1 MELSEHLELSEHS
14 LHFILDPANDV
25 HYTGCLFALDSPHFI
40 WYLLR
45 RTGNFR
51 NILLLQRDAND
62 KLCIDVCDNESEQF
76 LQRFRKP
83 LISWRDTSDQVL
95 AARFPEL
102 WLFEDE
108 LLQKL
113 ITAANDGS
121 SRTALVFTRK
131 AYEQVCRHASDKS
144 CAALM
149 SLLSEPAGK
158 CMLFLQL
165 PYQAA
170 ELEQLLKPDSTECLL
185 LTETYKLLRLG
196 SGDHPVPLLKAM
208 TDVLGSQLLRLDNR
222 PQEMLHLLMKYT
234 VKDTNSA
241 DTLDAL
247 ENQAEYL
254 EQCRTRRIGLF
265 HASSP
270 TEQLTPLSRRQVENR
285 LREPAVLERLR
296 SCPPLQLVPD
306 PPPVPAYDDSLAR
319 SALGLSLP
327 SSCRQKADWDIKL
340 DTIKRNLITI
350 WDRPRNTHSVD
361 YALELCRSARSAI
374 SNQNWLCM
382 EELMELLKFFS
393 MSEQLCASEARWRAQ
408 DHIQQMGRELIRH
421 CNYIHGKNSF
431 ASAVG
436 FAAISEVAIDA
447 GDMAKLKN
455 LHEIVSFDLRYF
467 DKPESSQ
474 SDDEG
479 IEEYYGR
486 VQQSLESSARAIRA
500 RNEQSAQPL
509 QDDPLPDEDEFSFTP
524 ESLEAEADTS
534 VFESEAIDQSPDEQS
549 PFDPYDSDYD
559 YL

>member
-45 RTGNFR
+45 RSGSFR
-51 NILLLQRDAND
+51 NILLLQLDAND
-62 KLCIDVCDNESEQF
+62 KLCIDVYDNESEQF
-76 LQRFRKP
+76 LHHFPKRRWKRKDYP
-83 LISWRDTSDQVL
+83 DLVL
-95 AARFPEL
+95 AARLPDL
-102 WLFEDE
+102 WLFEE
-108 LLQKL
+108 KLPQKL
-113 ITAANDGS
+113 LEAVKSQDGN
-121 SRTALVFTRK
+121 TALVFTRR
-131 AYEQVCRHASDKS
+131 AYEKFCRHASGKTYD
-144 CAALM
+144 ALM
-149 SLLSEPAGK
+149 RLLSEPAGK

-196 SGDHPVPLLKAM
+196 SGDHPVPLLQAM

-222 PQEMLHLLMKYT
+222 PQEMLHLLVKYT

-270 TEQLTPLSRRQVENR
+270 IEQFAPLSRRQVENR
-285 LREPAVLERLR
+285 LRESAVLEQLR
-296 SCPPLQLVPD
+296 RCSPLQL
-306 PPPVPAYDDSLAR
+306 PPSPLPVPAYDDSLAR

-350 WDRPRNTHSVD
+350 WDRPRNIQSVE

-393 MSEQLCASEARWRAQ
+393 MPEQLCASEARLRAQ
-408 DHIQQMGRELIRH
+408 DHIRQMGRELIRQ

-486 VQQSLESSARAIRA
+486 VQQSLESSERAIRA
-500 RNEQSAQPL
+500 RNAQSAQPL

-524 ESLEAEADTS
+524 ESLEAEADTF